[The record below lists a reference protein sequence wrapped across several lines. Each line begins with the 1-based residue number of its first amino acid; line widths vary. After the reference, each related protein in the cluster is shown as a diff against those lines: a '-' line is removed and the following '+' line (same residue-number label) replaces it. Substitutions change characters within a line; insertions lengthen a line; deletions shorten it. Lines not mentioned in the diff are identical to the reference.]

1 MNAIIRPLII
11 GLALTLFVNEVGAI
25 PAAKLTAKQ
34 QEVEHT
40 RELLQQI
47 VDVNLRYKDKF
58 YTILSES
65 TLEQQTPHATVI
77 LCSDSRVDTDIL
89 SDTPTG
95 QMFVIRNIGNQLDT
109 AYGSVEYGVEHL
121 DTELLLI
128 VGHSRCGAIKAA
140 MHDYNDSSPNLKAEL
155 DTLEVNPA
163 ATLNQNLV
171 HNVNNQVKHA
181 VETFSKKIKDN
192 QLVVIGMI
200 YDMHNDFK
208 LGSGQL
214 ILVNINNQT
223 DPRVLQQ
230 NEYVKGLKNLVVMGR
245 GY

>member
-1 MNAIIRPLII
+1 MRLIII
-11 GLALTLFVNEVGAI
+11 GLSLILFVNEVCA
-25 PAAKLTAKQ
+25 TSVAKQ
-34 QEVEHT
+34 QEITHI

-58 YTILSES
+58 YTIISES
-65 TLEQQTPHATVI
+65 TLEQQTPHATVV

-95 QMFVIRNIGNQLDT
+95 EMFVIRNIGNQLDT

-121 DTELLLI
+121 DTRLLLI

-140 MHDYNDSSPNLKAEL
+140 MHDYGDASRNLKAEL
-155 DTLEVNPA
+155 DTLDVNPA

-181 VETFSKKIKDN
+181 VETFASKIKSN

-200 YDMHNDFK
+200 YDMHNDFMF
-208 LGSGQL
+208 GSGQL

-223 DPRVLQQ
+223 APRILQQ
-230 NEYVKGLKNLVVMGR
+230 NEYINGLNNLVVMGR